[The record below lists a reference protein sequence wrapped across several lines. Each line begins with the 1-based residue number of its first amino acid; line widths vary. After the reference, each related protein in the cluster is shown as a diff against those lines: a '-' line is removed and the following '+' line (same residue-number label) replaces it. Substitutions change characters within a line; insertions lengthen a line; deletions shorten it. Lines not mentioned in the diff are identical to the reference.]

1 MLNFV
6 TQDHMTPYP
15 MMDNYVQVNVGN
27 AADKVSARRLGEPAE
42 RALRVAEHGTGLAA
56 VARCTAKLRG
66 LRRLGSTSY
75 EAALSYRE

>member
-27 AADKVSARRLGEPAE
+27 AADSELPSVLAGQTSP
-42 RALRVAEHGTGLAA
+42 LAA
-56 VARCTAKLRG
+56 LKNMASAWKLLPSSLKSPSKFSG
-66 LRRLGSTSY
+66 
-75 EAALSYRE
+75 